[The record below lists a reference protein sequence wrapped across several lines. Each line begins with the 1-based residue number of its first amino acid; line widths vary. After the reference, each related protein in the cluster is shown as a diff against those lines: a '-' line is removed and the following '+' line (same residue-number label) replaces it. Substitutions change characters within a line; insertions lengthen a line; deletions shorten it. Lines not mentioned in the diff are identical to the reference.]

1 MPYVVQK
8 KSKLMLDIKI
18 IGKGCPNCEKL
29 ENLCN
34 EVVKEENLNAKI
46 DKVTDVNEFANYGVM
61 MTPGLYV
68 NGKLLSQ
75 GKIPVKST
83 LKSWLEKAEE

>member
-1 MPYVVQK
+1 
-8 KSKLMLDIKI
+8 MLDIKI

-29 ENLCN
+29 ESLCN
-34 EVVKEENLNAKI
+34 EVISEENLEAKI
-46 DKVTDVNEFANYGVM
+46 DKVTDVNEFASYGVM

-83 LKSWLEKAEE
+83 LKKWLENAQQ

>member
-1 MPYVVQK
+1 
-8 KSKLMLDIKI
+8 MLDIKI
-18 IGKGCPNCEKL
+18 IGKGCPNCERL
-29 ENLCN
+29 GSLCK
-34 EVVKEENLNAKI
+34 EVISEENLKAKI
-46 DKVTDVNEFANYGVM
+46 DKVTDVNEFASYGVM

-83 LKSWLEKAEE
+83 LKKWLENAQE

>member
-1 MPYVVQK
+1 
-8 KSKLMLDIKI
+8 MLDIKI

-29 ENLCN
+29 KSLCN
-34 EVVKEENLNAKI
+34 EVVKEENLDAKI
-46 DKVTDVNEFANYGVM
+46 EKVTEVNEFANYGVM

>member
-1 MPYVVQK
+1 
-8 KSKLMLDIKI
+8 MLDIKI

-29 ENLCN
+29 GSLCN
-34 EVVKEENLNAKI
+34 EVINEENLEAKI
-46 DKVTDVNEFANYGVM
+46 DKVTDVNEFPNYGVM

-75 GKIPVKST
+75 GKIPVKNT
-83 LKSWLEKAEE
+83 LKKWLEKGEK

>member
-1 MPYVVQK
+1 
-8 KSKLMLDIKI
+8 MLDIKI

-34 EVVKEENLNAKI
+34 GVVKEKNLDAKI

-75 GKIPVKST
+75 GKIPVKRT
-83 LKSWLEKAEE
+83 LISWLEKAEE

>member
-1 MPYVVQK
+1 
-8 KSKLMLDIKI
+8 MLDIKI
-18 IGKGCPNCEKL
+18 IGTGCPNCEKL
-29 ENLCN
+29 ESLCN
-34 EVVKEENLNAKI
+34 EVVSEENLDAKI
-46 DKVTDVNEFANYGVM
+46 DKVTDVKEFADYGVM

-83 LKSWLEKAEE
+83 LKNWLEKAQE

>member
-1 MPYVVQK
+1 
-8 KSKLMLDIKI
+8 MLDIKI

-29 ENLCN
+29 EKLCN
-34 EVVKEENLNAKI
+34 EVVKEENLDAKI
-46 DKVTDVNEFANYGVM
+46 DKITDINEFASYGVM

-83 LKSWLEKAEE
+83 LKNWLEKARE